1 MITLPPSFEKDIQG
15 QSLELYPIVKI
26 DRTYSLTLPEGTSM
40 ESTGI
45 ALTGTLHESLDAII
59 LEDAEENYDMFVEI
73 LTIGEVYRI
82 DDEYMQLTK
91 IVTHSG
97 NVHLR
102 FYYYFGGVLDENSYI
117 ERRGLFG
124 SDRVQHEAGAMI
136 YRVRGA
142 NLFVSTKST
151 IVDNTHYMP
160 LLLNI
165 PSITES
171 MDFEN
176 RNYKISNVNLQISNY
191 EYEGRRFS
199 DHAGSLINSMATIS
213 WVSPSDSIL
222 EVYKGV
228 IRRYLHDDE
237 KCTLQLEDSTQKDL
251 HRDVP
256 IAKLGATED
265 VPDKYKLKPIPM
277 VYGEVDNS
285 PLVIKE
291 FILSTGEGLIVAD
304 NTEFGA
310 KIVTDAYDSVNPLKI
325 SSDDSYHH
333 ILKSSVN
340 YSRWGYDSSNQ
351 YIHSDGDGFVTFISP
366 FTSDTL
372 ADNVENESPLADNA
386 AEAIAYVNPNRYKLF
401 SAEDNYTYG
410 EVHNGF
416 GFYEAVNIGDEVTTG
431 HNFFVDDSGE
441 YDPGTMKHYYYKL
454 TYYFDPAFDAFDDD
468 YYSKFSYDVDLSLT
482 EVQRMDTSVEHYHQF
497 LTGRSPD
504 VHSHHEHFST
514 DDVSE
519 NLVGTTLGIGDGWAN
534 TSEKEIRILC
544 GWKFVEWSPS
554 SGDIMECQTQIIIN
568 KIQLEVNYLKK
579 DFTTSDFYANV
590 KGRTHGDYEA

>member
-1 MITLPPSFEKDIQG
+1 MIFLPPYFEKDIQG
-15 QSLELYPIVKI
+15 QNLNLYPVILIGTYTYPPPEGYSDTSSDFGGQKRGDYHLYPNGTYNNNQNPGILPRINGHTTIYSTRAGEVV
-26 DRTYSLTLPEGTSM
+26 YSLNNHP
-40 ESTGI
+40 
-45 ALTGTLHESLDAII
+45 
-59 LEDAEENYDMFVEI
+59 
-73 LTIGEVYRI
+73 
-82 DDEYMQLTK
+82 
-91 IVTHSG
+91 
-97 NVHLR
+97 
-102 FYYYFGGVLDENSYI
+102 
-117 ERRGLFG
+117 
-124 SDRVQHEAGAMI
+124 
-136 YRVRGA
+136 
-142 NLFVSTKST
+142 VSTK
-151 IVDNTHYMP
+151 P

-165 PSITES
+165 PSIKES

-176 RNYKISNVNLQISNY
+176 RNYKISNVNLDISNY
-191 EYEGRRFS
+191 EYEGERFS
-199 DHAGSLINSMATIS
+199 DYAGNLINKEVRILWFSQSTQGWTIYPPTEGS
-213 WVSPSDSIL
+213 VDGL
-222 EVYKGV
+222 ALHVYKGF
-228 IRRYLHDDE
+228 IRRYSHDDE

-251 HRDVP
+251 HKDVP
-256 IAKLGATED
+256 VAKLGATED

-372 ADNVENESPLADNA
+372 ADNVENKSPLADNA

-410 EVHNGF
+410 EIWNGF

-454 TYYFDPAFDAFDDD
+454 MYYFDSAFDAFDDD

-482 EVQRMDTSVEHYHQF
+482 EVQRMDTSMEHYHRF
-497 LTGRSPD
+497 STGRHPD

-544 GWKFVEWSPS
+544 GWQFLEWSPS
-554 SGDIMECQTQIIIN
+554 SGDIMECQAQIIIN

-579 DFTTSDFYANV
+579 DFSTSDFYANV
-590 KGRTHGDYEA
+590 NGRTNDSYET